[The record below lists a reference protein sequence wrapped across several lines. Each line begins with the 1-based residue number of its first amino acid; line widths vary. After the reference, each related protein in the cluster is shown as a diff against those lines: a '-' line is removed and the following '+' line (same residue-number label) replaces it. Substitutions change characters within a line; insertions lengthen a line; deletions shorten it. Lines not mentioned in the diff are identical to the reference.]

1 MRFHLTP
8 NDYLYLGIL
17 YVMNYT
23 DILVNIRKIIRSVNL
38 ESKRI
43 EKEYGI
49 SIPQLLCLQYL
60 SKQSNYQATPKAIKD
75 YLQLNAS
82 TVTGIIARLE
92 KKGLLAKLPK
102 TQDRRVSPVILTAN
116 GADLIERTPE
126 PMHDQ
131 LKSKLNQL
139 SATDLE
145 NLQEAFHTIIQF
157 LDIKH
162 VDAAPIITSGTDI
175 QVANTTDDQ
184 A

>member
-1 MRFHLTP
+1 
-8 NDYLYLGIL
+8 
-17 YVMNYT
+17 MNYT

-60 SKQSNYQATPKAIKD
+60 SQQANYQAAPKAIKD

-82 TVTGIIARLE
+82 TVTGILVRLE
-92 KKGLLAKLPK
+92 KKGLVAKLPK
-102 TQDRRVSPVILTAN
+102 SKDKRVSPVVLTAQ
-116 GADLIERTPE
+116 GAELIDRTPE

-139 SATDLE
+139 SPEAI
-145 NLQEAFHTIIQF
+145 LQLQQAFDTIINF
-157 LDIKH
+157 LEIEH
-162 VDAAPIITSGTDI
+162 LDAAPIITSGADI
-175 QVANTTDDQ
+175 KE
-184 A
+184 